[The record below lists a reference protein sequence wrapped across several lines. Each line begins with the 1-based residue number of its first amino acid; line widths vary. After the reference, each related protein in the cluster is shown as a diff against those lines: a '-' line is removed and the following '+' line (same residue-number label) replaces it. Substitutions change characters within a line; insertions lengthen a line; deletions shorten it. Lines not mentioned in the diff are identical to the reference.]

1 MDDRRSLG
9 KRIRTALRLG
19 KAVRIVWNSAPRLTL
34 ASWGLAVLQGTL
46 PLLGLYLMKRI
57 VDEVVAGIATPGREG
72 AFRGAA
78 WFIALAGA
86 VAVATILLNSVSSLV
101 SDYQAQA
108 VTDAVADIL
117 HAQSVNVDLAYY
129 EDPRYYDT
137 LHRAQQDAPG
147 RPLSIVNGL
156 AITAQSGVTL
166 LVMGG
171 LLLSLNPL
179 VSAVLFLAAA
189 PGVLIRL
196 RFSGK
201 VYAWQKARTETER
214 KVWYYHWL
222 LTDVTHAKEVRLFG
236 LGGLFRSRYKDLR
249 TTLRKERQALFTK
262 RSVADVGAQG
272 VGSAVIYGTFAFIAW
287 KAIAGAITVGGMVMY
302 FQAFQ
307 RGLSALQGLLGGLAS
322 LYEDNLFLANFT
334 DFMEIK
340 PQVTDPPHPVPVPSP
355 LREGISF
362 RGVHFRY
369 PSGEKE
375 VLRGVDLDVLPGQV
389 VALVGENGSG
399 KTTLVKLLCR
409 LHDPSQGDV
418 LLDGTTLRRF
428 RTEELRRRTTVIFQD
443 FAHYFLPASENI
455 WLGAVDRKP
464 DAVAIAESAARAG
477 AAPAIERLPHGYG
490 TTLGTWFEDG
500 QELSLGEWQKMALAR
515 AFFRDS
521 DIVVLDE
528 PTSAMDAVA
537 EQEVF
542 HAFRQMAAG
551 RTVLLISHRF
561 STVKMAD
568 RIFVLHDGQVA
579 ESGGH
584 DELMALGGKYATMF
598 NAQAGAYR

>member
-1 MDDRRSLG
+1 MDEQRSLG

-19 KAVRIVWNSAPRLTL
+19 RAVRIVWRSAPRLTL
-34 ASWGLAVLQGTL
+34 ASWALSLVQGAL
-46 PLLGLYLMKRI
+46 PLLSLYLMKRI
-57 VDEVVAGIATPGREG
+57 VDEVVAGIASHGAEG
-72 AFRGAA
+72 AFRNAA
-78 WFIALAGA
+78 WFIALTGA
-86 VAVATILLNSVSSLV
+86 VAVATVLLNSVAGLV

-108 VTDAVADIL
+108 VTDAVADLL
-117 HAQSVNVDLAYY
+117 HAQSVKVDLAYY
-129 EDPRYYDT
+129 EDPKYYDT

-147 RPLSIVNGL
+147 RPMSIVNGL
-156 AITAQSGVTL
+156 AMTAQSGVTL

-189 PGVLIRL
+189 PGVIIRL
-196 RFSGK
+196 RYSGK
-201 VYAWQKARTETER
+201 VYAWQKARTEMER
-214 KVWYYHWL
+214 KTWYYHWM

-236 LGGLFRSRYKDLR
+236 LGDLFRARYRELR
-249 TTLRKERQALFTK
+249 TTLRKERQALFAR
-262 RSVADVGAQG
+262 RSLADIGAQG
-272 VGSAVIYGTFAFIAW
+272 VGSAFIYGTFAFIAW

-302 FQAFQ
+302 FGAFQ

-334 DFMEIK
+334 DFMEIE
-340 PQVTDPPHPVPVPSP
+340 PQVTDPPDPVPVPSP
-355 LREGISF
+355 LKEGIAF
-362 RGVHFRY
+362 RGVHFSY

-375 VLRGVDLDVLPGQV
+375 VLRGVDLDILPGQV

-409 LHDPSQGDV
+409 LHEPSAGEV
-418 LLDGTTLRRF
+418 LLDGTGLRRF
-428 RTEELRRRTTVIFQD
+428 RTAELRRRTTVIFQD
-443 FAHYFLPASENI
+443 FAHYFLPAAENI

-464 DAVAIAESAARAG
+464 EAATIADAASRAG
-477 AAPAIERLPHGYG
+477 AAPAIERLPRGYD

-500 QELSLGEWQKMALAR
+500 QELSVGEWQKMALAR

-521 DIVVLDE
+521 EIVVLDE

-542 HAFRQMAAG
+542 HAFRDMAAG

-568 RIFVLHDGQVA
+568 RIFVLREGTVA
-579 ESGGH
+579 ESGSH
-584 DELMALGGKYATMF
+584 DELMALGGLYARMF
-598 NAQAGAYR
+598 EAQAESYR

>member
-1 MDDRRSLG
+1 MDDRRNLG
-9 KRIRTALRLG
+9 KRIRTALRIG
-19 KAVRIVWNSAPRLTL
+19 RAVRIVWRSAPRLTL
-34 ASWGLAVLQGTL
+34 ASWGLSLVEGTL
-46 PLLGLYLMKRI
+46 PLVGLYLMKRI
-57 VDEVVAGIATPGREG
+57 VDEVVAGMGAAGRAG
-72 AFRGAA
+72 AFREAA

-86 VAVATILLNSVSSLV
+86 VAVATVLLRSVAGLV
-101 SDYQAQA
+101 ADYQTQA
-108 VTDAVADIL
+108 VTDAVADLL
-117 HAQSVNVDLAYY
+117 HAKSVEVDLAFY

-137 LHRAQQDAPG
+137 LHRAQQDAPS
-147 RPLSIVNGL
+147 RPMSIVNGL
-156 AITAQSGVTL
+156 AMTAQSGVTL
-166 LVMGG
+166 VVMGG

-201 VYAWQKARTETER
+201 MYAWQKARTETER
-214 KVWYYHWL
+214 KIWYYHWM
-222 LTDVTHAKEVRLFG
+222 LTDGTHAKEVRLFG
-236 LGGLFRSRYKDLR
+236 LGDLFRTRYRELR
-249 TTLRKERQALFTK
+249 TTLRKEQQALFAR
-262 RSVADVGAQG
+262 RSLADVGAQG
-272 VGSAVIYGTFAFIAW
+272 VGSAVIYSTFAFIAW

-302 FQAFQ
+302 FGAFQ

-334 DFMEIK
+334 DFMEIR
-340 PQVTDPPHPVPVPSP
+340 PQVTDPPDPAPVPSP
-355 LREGISF
+355 LKEGISF
-362 RGVHFRY
+362 RGVHFSY
-369 PSGEKE
+369 PSGEKA
-375 VLRGVDLDVLPGQV
+375 VLRGVDLDILPGQV

-409 LHDPSQGDV
+409 LHDPSEGAV
-418 LLDGTTLRRF
+418 LLDGIGLRRF
-428 RTEELRRRTTVIFQD
+428 RTAELRRRTTVIFQD

-464 DAVAIAESAARAG
+464 EAATIADAAARAG
-477 AAPAIERLPHGYG
+477 AAHAIERLPRGYD

-500 QELSLGEWQKMALAR
+500 QELSVGEWQKMALAR

-521 DIVVLDE
+521 EIVVLDE

-542 HAFRQMAAG
+542 RAFREMAAG

-568 RIFVLHDGQVA
+568 RIFVLQEGTVA
-579 ESGGH
+579 ERGSH
-584 DELMALGGKYATMF
+584 AELMALGGLYARMF
-598 NAQAGAYR
+598 KAQAESYL